1 MVSYDKNYLGQ
12 YGARTALGAAGKLE
26 AVSPGLHA
34 RDYSAPILI
43 IHGEKDQR
51 VPVSQSRNLVG
62 ALKAAG
68 KVEGRD
74 FEYVEIPR
82 ETHNLLLESSR
93 LKVLQEVSRFLA
105 KHNPA

>member
-1 MVSYDKNYLGQ
+1 
-12 YGARTALGAAGKLE
+12 
-26 AVSPGLHA
+26 VSPGLHA
-34 RDYSAPILI
+34 AQYSTPILI

-51 VPVSQSRNLVG
+51 VPVAQSRTLVQR
-62 ALKAAG
+62 LKAAG

-74 FEYVEIPR
+74 FEYLELPR

-93 LKVLQEVSRFLA
+93 LKVLETVKQFLD